1 MYESQDVI
9 AAYLFYDSLVS
20 IFFRNHAKD
29 ITLIQRNL
37 NAVIMTIFKNIIKK
51 LRYKHLELAFGI
63 CYIYSLRKEKN
74 LNGSILIRLNMK
86 IQSVV
91 LPVVQ

>member
-51 LRYKHLELAFGI
+51 LRYKHLDLAFGI
-63 CYIYSLRKEKN
+63 CYITKRKN
-74 LNGSILIRLNMK
+74 LNGSILIRLNIK
-86 IQSVV
+86 IQDVV
-91 LPVVQ
+91 SPVVQ

>member
-37 NAVIMTIFKNIIKK
+37 NAVIMTIFNNIIKK
-51 LRYKHLELAFGI
+51 LTYKHLDLSSGI
-63 CYIYSLRKEKN
+63 SNIYFTKRKN